1 MYVPNRLAG
10 RVRVAADVGLGV
22 LLGATLLGTVIA
34 LAASWGGRYWLS
46 DLAAG
51 AVGSA
56 VALTRRRHRLRAAV
70 AGLGVAAVAIAVARS
85 AGLPAEPGPALALA
99 LAVLVGS
106 ALRHLPP
113 RSAGAVAGA
122 GLAIVVGAQLAF
134 PSSSGGGLGAVP
146 ALNAAGWLAA
156 LAGGLGLRLLAAR
169 RAAATERVRQDER
182 LALARELHDVV
193 AHHITGI
200 VVQAQAAQI
209 VARRHP
215 ERAGA
220 ALAGIES
227 AGSDALAAM
236 RRVVGLLRD
245 TDDAAPTGADPEQLG
260 ELVRRFADHGPP
272 VRLRLPDGE
281 DTSDWPPEVA
291 STVHR
296 VVRESL
302 TNVARH
308 APQARSVTVTVARDG
323 TALTV
328 EVVDDAPPAGSR
340 YPHRAGYG
348 LVGMRERLE
357 ALGGTLRAGPGP
369 EAGWAVHASLPV
381 PVGDRR

>member
-1 MYVPNRLAG
+1 MNVANRLAG
-10 RVRVAADVGLGV
+10 RARVAADAGLGILFGAA
-22 LLGATLLGTVIA
+22 LLSTATA
-34 LAASWGGRYWLS
+34 LAASWGGHYWLFGC
-46 DLAAG
+46 AAG
-51 AVGSA
+51 AVVCGL
-56 VALTRRRHRLRAAV
+56 ALTRRRHRLGAAV
-70 AGLGVAAVAIAVARS
+70 AGLAVAAVAIVVARA
-85 AGLPAEPGPALALA
+85 AGLPAEPGPASALA

-106 ALRHLPP
+106 AVRRLPV
-113 RSAGAVAGA
+113 RSAGAIAVAGL
-122 GLAIVVGAQLAF
+122 GIVVGAHLAF
-134 PSSSGGGLGAVP
+134 PPSGTVVGGVP
-146 ALNAAGWLAA
+146 GLNALGWLAA
-156 LAGGLGLRLLAAR
+156 LTVGLGLRLLAAR
-169 RAAATERVRQDER
+169 RRAVADRVRRDER
-182 LALARELHDVV
+182 LELARELHDVV

-245 TDDAAPTGADPEQLG
+245 TDDAAPTSPNPEHLG
-260 ELVRRFADHGPP
+260 ELVRRFDGHGPA

-281 DTSDWPPEVA
+281 ETSTWPPEVTT
-291 STVHR
+291 TVHR

-308 APQARSVTVTVARDG
+308 APHARSVTVTVGRDR
-323 TALTV
+323 TAVTV
-328 EVVDDAPPAGSR
+328 EVVDDAPPAATR

-348 LVGMRERLE
+348 LIGMRERLE
-357 ALGGTLRAGPGP
+357 ALGGTFRAGPGP
-369 EAGWAVHASLPV
+369 DVGWAVRATVPV
-381 PVGDRR
+381 PAGSRR